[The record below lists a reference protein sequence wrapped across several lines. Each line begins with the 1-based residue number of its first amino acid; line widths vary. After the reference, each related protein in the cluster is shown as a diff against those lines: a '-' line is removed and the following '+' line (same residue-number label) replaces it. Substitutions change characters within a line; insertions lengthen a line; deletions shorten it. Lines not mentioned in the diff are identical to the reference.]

1 MPQMNVDNVL
11 SQIRA
16 YSRTAETTAPA
27 NATGAHFA
35 RLLAESLDQVNSLQD
50 NASALKTAYEIGDPG
65 VDLPE
70 VMIATQKASLAFEA
84 TTEIRNKL
92 LTAYQEV
99 MNMPV

>member
-1 MPQMNVDNVL
+1 MPHMNVDNVL

-16 YSRTAETTAPA
+16 YSRTAEITTPA
-27 NATGAHFA
+27 NATGANFA
-35 RLLAESLDQVNSLQD
+35 KLFAESLDQVNSLQE
-50 NASALKTAYEIGDPG
+50 NSSALKTAYEIGDPN

-70 VMIATQKASLAFEA
+70 VMIASQKASLAFEA

-92 LTAYQEV
+92 LNAYQEV